1 MTSLDDLRPTR
12 RQLLVGTAAAA
23 AASRLAAKASAT
35 VDAVAFDAFVL
46 FDPQAIRDRALALAG
61 PKTAAF
67 VAAAS
72 SKLFAYTWFYTSAGR
87 YRGFEELAGDAFQF
101 AAATNG
107 ISLSPADL
115 RALTQAYSDL
125 RLWPD
130 VADGIARLRRA
141 GRRLVVL
148 SNMPEDL
155 IAANLARGGVGGDFE
170 HLLST
175 DRVSRYKPAPE
186 AYRLGTA
193 ILKLPAERI
202 AFAASAGWDAAG
214 ATWFGYP
221 TVWVNRTGAPAEQA
235 NFPPRLVSPGMDGV
249 LRLSGLEPLRGASTL

>member
-1 MTSLDDLRPTR
+1 MTSFEDLRPTR

-23 AASRLAAKASAT
+23 AASRLAAKTSGKIEAI
-35 VDAVAFDAFVL
+35 AFDALVL
-46 FDPQAIRDRALALAG
+46 FDPQTIRDRALPLAG

-72 SKLFAYTWFYTSAGR
+72 SRLFAYTWFYTSAGR

-107 ISLSPADL
+107 IALSAADL
-115 RALTQAYSDL
+115 RGLTHAYSEL
-125 RLWPD
+125 GLWPD
-130 VADGIARLRRA
+130 VADGIARLHGA

-148 SNMPEDL
+148 SNMPEQL
-155 IAANLARGGVGGDFE
+155 IATNLARGGVGGAFE

-175 DRVSRYKPAPE
+175 DRVNRYKPAPE
-186 AYRLGTA
+186 AYRLGTS
-193 ILKLPAERI
+193 ILGLPAERI

-221 TVWVNRTGAPAEQA
+221 TVWVNRAGAPAEQA
-235 NFPPRLVSPGMDGV
+235 NIPPQLVSRGMEGV
-249 LRLSGLEPLRGASTL
+249 LRLAGLEPR

>member
-1 MTSLDDLRPTR
+1 MTGFDQVRPTR

-23 AASRLAAKASAT
+23 AAGRLAAKPSGA
-35 VDAVAFDAFVL
+35 VGAVAFDAFVL
-46 FDPQAIRDRALALAG
+46 FDPIAIRERALPLAG
-61 PKTAAF
+61 AKTPAF
-67 VAAAS
+67 LAAAAS
-72 SKLFAYTWFYTSAGR
+72 RLFAYTWFYTSAGR

-107 ISLSPADL
+107 ISMSGADV
-115 RALTQAYSDL
+115 RELTAAYSDL

-130 VADGIARLRRA
+130 VADGIERLRSA
-141 GRRLVVL
+141 GRRLIVL
-148 SNMPEDL
+148 SNMPEQA
-155 IAANLARGGVGGDFE
+155 IAANLSRGGIGAAFE

-175 DRVSRYKPAPE
+175 DRVNRYKPAPE

-193 ILKLPAERI
+193 TLGLPAERI

-221 TVWVNRTGAPAEQA
+221 SVWVNRTGVPAEKA
-235 NFPPRLVSPGMDGV
+235 NIPPRLVSSGMEGV
-249 LRLSGLEPLRGASTL
+249 LRLARVDPR